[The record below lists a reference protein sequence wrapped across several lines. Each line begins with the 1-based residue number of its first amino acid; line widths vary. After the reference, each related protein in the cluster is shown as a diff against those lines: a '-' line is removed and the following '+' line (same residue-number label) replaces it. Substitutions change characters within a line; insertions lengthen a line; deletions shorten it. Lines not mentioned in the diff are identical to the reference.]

1 MDARTV
7 ALYLDR
13 AAAATSVRELHATV
27 RTLHRAHP
35 ADPDADRV
43 ERACWERAL
52 GLLTRTAPAPRRPRP
67 ARPALDWKE
76 QAARME
82 VHEPFMELE
91 FA

>member
-7 ALYLDR
+7 ELYLAR
-13 AAAATSVRELHATV
+13 AAEAASVRELHATV
-27 RTLHRAHP
+27 RAVRRAHP
-35 ADPDADRV
+35 DDPDADRV

-52 GLLTRTAPAPRRPRP
+52 GLLRHGTAAAPARAPRPRT
-67 ARPALDWKE
+67 DWKE

-82 VHEPFMELE
+82 

>member
-27 RTLHRAHP
+27 RALHRAHP

-52 GLLTRTAPAPRRPRP
+52 GLLTRPAPPA
-67 ARPALDWKE
+67 ARPAG
-76 QAARME
+76 ARLE
-82 VHEPFMELE
+82 GAGGAHAGPRAVHG
-91 FA
+91 ARVRVSR

>member
-1 MDARTV
+1 MDVRTIE
-7 ALYLDR
+7 LYLAR

-27 RTLHRAHP
+27 RALHRAHP

-52 GLLTRTAPAPRRPRP
+52 RVLTHTAAPAPRPARTRP
-67 ARPALDWKE
+67 APDWKE

-82 VHEPFMELE
+82 